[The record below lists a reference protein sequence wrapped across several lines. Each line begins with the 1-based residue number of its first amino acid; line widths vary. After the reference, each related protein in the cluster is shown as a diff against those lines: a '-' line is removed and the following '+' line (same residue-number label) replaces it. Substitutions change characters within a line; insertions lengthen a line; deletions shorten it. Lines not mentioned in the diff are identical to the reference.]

1 MSALRPHGLWPTRPL
16 RPWDFQARILEW
28 VAISFMGFSRQA
40 YWSGSPFPY
49 PAIEGS
55 VIQCIKKKKS
65 LAVSWSSTQF
75 SIVPDLQFM
84 NTYMFF
90 LSFFFFFFF
99 LTSLHG
105 VWEFCSLT
113 RDWTHTPCIGSVESS
128 QLDHQGNPI
137 HSLFFPSLYIHSLRA
152 SIFLSLFLSLKSCI
166 RHYDRHKVI

>member
-28 VAISFMGFSRQA
+28 VAISFSMGFSRQA

-99 LTSLHG
+99 DLTPWCVGILFPNQGLNPHPLHWKRG
-105 VWEFCSLT
+105 VFTTGPPGKS
-113 RDWTHTPCIGSVESS
+113 HTFFIFSFF
-128 QLDHQGNPI
+128 I
-137 HSLFFPSLYIHSLRA
+137 HTF
-152 SIFLSLFLSLKSCI
+152 LKSI
-166 RHYDRHKVI
+166 NFLISVSFLKIVYKAL